1 MVLALM
7 YLQDEAEEIFLLHAL
22 ITRNEI
28 QYLFILF
35 NAMWIWFIIID
46 KLGVIF

>member
-1 MVLALM
+1 MALALM
-7 YLQDEAEEIFLLHAL
+7 YFPDEVEEIFQLHAL

-35 NAMWIWFIIID
+35 NAM
-46 KLGVIF
+46 